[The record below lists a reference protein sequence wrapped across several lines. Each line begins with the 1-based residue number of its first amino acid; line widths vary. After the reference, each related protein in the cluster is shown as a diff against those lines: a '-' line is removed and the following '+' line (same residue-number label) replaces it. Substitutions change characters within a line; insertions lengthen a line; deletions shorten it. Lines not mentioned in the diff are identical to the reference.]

1 MFSANAAP
9 LQGFAR
15 WRNTAL
21 LPLDLPRNARTAKA
35 RGHALQPAPAAGG
48 HAAGLACWPCS
59 RRVVR
64 GPSCRHPRRG
74 HRAAAR
80 RPARRARAPR
90 SAAPRTARGGPAWC
104 GGQALGTRIR
114 QQMPGARAESWL
126 SLRMR
131 AHQGGRRTLLRTPL
145 TLHARLLCGQ
155 STVSVCGGTAV
166 RGAWPRTHAAA
177 TRATELGC
185 AAQGSPRHRRCP
197 VLHCARAW
205 RSPPTHARSRVRDA
219 LGGFAARLQIR
230 TKPLQPAAAS
240 ACARTAPGA
249 EQASRR
255 LIRAAPALMPVLQFT
270 RKAFVC
276 KMSALRLALWT
287 RRARLVL
294 RGEAA
299 TAAPNPGS
307 LAPYL

>member
-1 MFSANAAP
+1 MEGRKHSKV
-9 LQGFAR
+9 QS
-15 WRNTAL
+15 T
-21 LPLDLPRNARTAKA
+21 
-35 RGHALQPAPAAGG
+35 LQP
-48 HAAGLACWPCS
+48 
-59 RRVVR
+59 R
-64 GPSCRHPRRG
+64 
-74 HRAAAR
+74 
-80 RPARRARAPR
+80 
-90 SAAPRTARGGPAWC
+90 
-104 GGQALGTRIR
+104 
-114 QQMPGARAESWL
+114 L
-126 SLRMR
+126 S
-131 AHQGGRRTLLRTPL
+131 P
-145 TLHARLLCGQ
+145 LHARLLCGQ

-166 RGAWPRTHAAA
+166 RGVWPRTHAAA

-219 LGGFAARLQIR
+219 LGGFAARLQIC

>member
-1 MFSANAAP
+1 MNHRNAAP

-21 LPLDLPRNARTAKA
+21 LPLDLRPMLQVASRSPADGARGPGLVRRAGAGHPHSPADARRQGRVLAVAADACAAGWAPHAATADLAPARTFSAAKA
-35 RGHALQPAPAAGG
+35 RF
-48 HAAGLACWPCS
+48 
-59 RRVVR
+59 
-64 GPSCRHPRRG
+64 
-74 HRAAAR
+74 
-80 RPARRARAPR
+80 
-90 SAAPRTARGGPAWC
+90 
-104 GGQALGTRIR
+104 
-114 QQMPGARAESWL
+114 
-126 SLRMR
+126 
-131 AHQGGRRTLLRTPL
+131 
-145 TLHARLLCGQ
+145 
-155 STVSVCGGTAV
+155 GTAV

>member
-1 MFSANAAP
+1 M
-9 LQGFAR
+9 
-15 WRNTAL
+15 
-21 LPLDLPRNARTAKA
+21 LPRSRALGAGGTPRFCPSTSLAMPERQKRAAAR
-35 RGHALQPAPAAGG
+35 PATGAAAGG
-48 HAAGLACWPCS
+48 HGAGLACSSCS

-90 SAAPRTARGGPAWC
+90 SAASRTARGGPAWC

-131 AHQGGRRTLLRTPL
+131 AQQGGRRTLQPRISP
-145 TLHARLLCGQ
+145 LHARLLCGQ

-249 EQASRR
+249 DQASRR

>member
-1 MFSANAAP
+1 MTH
-9 LQGFAR
+9 
-15 WRNTAL
+15 W
-21 LPLDLPRNARTAKA
+21 
-35 RGHALQPAPAAGG
+35 
-48 HAAGLACWPCS
+48 S
-59 RRVVR
+59 RR
-64 GPSCRHPRRG
+64 
-74 HRAAAR
+74 
-80 RPARRARAPR
+80 
-90 SAAPRTARGGPAWC
+90 AAPRTASGGPTRC
-104 GGQALGTRIR
+104 GGQALGSRGR
-114 QQMPGARAESWL
+114 QQMPGTRAESWR
-126 SLRMR
+126 SRRMC
-131 AHQGGRRTLLRTPL
+131 AQQGGRRSLQLLAP
-145 TLHARLLCGQ
+145 ARLLCGL

-230 TKPLQPAAAS
+230 TKPLQPAAVS

-249 EQASRR
+249 DQASRR

>member
-1 MFSANAAP
+1 MLTARRPRAVVPTSAPWASCRGTAPGAARPCVAPRSPSHGERGPDQVRQAGAGQPRAPADARHQGRVLALAADVCAAGWAP
-9 LQGFAR
+9 LA
-15 WRNTAL
+15 
-21 LPLDLPRNARTAKA
+21 
-35 RGHALQPAPAAGG
+35 
-48 HAAGLACWPCS
+48 
-59 RRVVR
+59 
-64 GPSCRHPRRG
+64 
-74 HRAAAR
+74 AAAR
-80 RPARRARAPR
+80 PCTP
-90 SAAPRTARGGPAWC
+90 
-104 GGQALGTRIR
+104 
-114 QQMPGARAESWL
+114 
-126 SLRMR
+126 SLRPQHGWR
-131 AHQGGRRTLLRTPL
+131 
-145 TLHARLLCGQ
+145 
-155 STVSVCGGTAV
+155 CGGTAV

>member
-1 MFSANAAP
+1 M
-9 LQGFAR
+9 
-15 WRNTAL
+15 
-21 LPLDLPRNARTAKA
+21 LPRSRALGAGGTPRFCPSTSLAMPERQKRAGTPCNRRRRRAAMAPGWRVRHAHGASSEGRRADIRAVGIVPRHGARRGAPVRRAAQPRGRRAGA
-35 RGHALQPAPAAGG
+35 RPGAAGRRWAPAFA
-48 HAAGLACWPCS
+48 S
-59 RRVVR
+59 RCQAP
-64 GPSCRHPRRG
+64 GPSPGCRCGCVRSRVG
-74 HRAAAR
+74 AAR
-80 RPARRARAPR
+80 CNRGSRPC
-90 SAAPRTARGGPAWC
+90 T
-104 GGQALGTRIR
+104 
-114 QQMPGARAESWL
+114 
-126 SLRMR
+126 
-131 AHQGGRRTLLRTPL
+131 H
-145 TLHARLLCGQ
+145 LLCGQ

>member
-1 MFSANAAP
+1 
-9 LQGFAR
+9 
-15 WRNTAL
+15 
-21 LPLDLPRNARTAKA
+21 
-35 RGHALQPAPAAGG
+35 
-48 HAAGLACWPCS
+48 
-59 RRVVR
+59 
-64 GPSCRHPRRG
+64 
-74 HRAAAR
+74 
-80 RPARRARAPR
+80 
-90 SAAPRTARGGPAWC
+90 
-104 GGQALGTRIR
+104 
-114 QQMPGARAESWL
+114 MPGTRAESWR
-126 SLRMR
+126 SRRMC
-131 AHQGGRRTLLRTPL
+131 AQQGGRRCSCG
-145 TLHARLLCGQ
+145 AR
-155 STVSVCGGTAV
+155 VCGGTAV